1 MRNRVGWRAPWPG
14 IGHER
19 APSSPIDRRGRLMGT
34 RRFDGYDCTGRR
46 DAKSEGGGKSRL
58 VDTGPESMSAKKAA
72 KVAAGARPVQGRPPL
87 P

>member
-1 MRNRVGWRAPWPG
+1 MGRRAPRPG
-14 IGHER
+14 IGHAR
-19 APSSPIDRRGRLMGT
+19 APSAPIDRRGRLMGT

-46 DAKSEGGGKSRL
+46 DARIEEGGGSRL
-58 VDTGPESMSAKKAA
+58 VDSGPESMSAKKAV